1 MLIGELEYDDMVEN
15 SQSHLVGNLTGSVSR
30 GGKFIAELKNVS
42 IKDEAT
48 QLPFPVT
55 DHLFI
60 GIFVF
65 FMTIIM
71 INLLFGLAVSDVQVL
86 NSNKIMVKGQFL
98 NRLRSKSAI
107 NSIILLY
114 C

>member
-15 SQSHLVGNLTGSVSR
+15 SQSHLVGNLTGSVS
-30 GGKFIAELKNVS
+30 GENFIAELNNVS
-42 IKDEAT
+42 IEDVAT
-48 QLPFPVT
+48 QLPFPGT

-86 NSNKIMVKGQFL
+86 NSIKIMVKDQFL
-98 NRLRSKSAI
+98 N
-107 NSIILLY
+107 
-114 C
+114 

>member
-15 SQSHLVGNLTGSVSR
+15 KQSRLVGNMTGSVS
-30 GGKFIAELKNVS
+30 GDTFVAELKNVS
-42 IKDEAT
+42 IEGEAT

-60 GIFVF
+60 FLFVF

-86 NSNKIMVKGQFL
+86 NSNKKMVKDQFL
-98 NRLRSKSAI
+98 N
-107 NSIILLY
+107 NVTD
-114 C
+114 

>member
-15 SQSHLVGNLTGSVSR
+15 SQSHLVGNLTGSVS
-30 GGKFIAELKNVS
+30 GGNFIAELKNIS
-42 IKDEAT
+42 INDEAT
-48 QLPFPVT
+48 QLPFPIT
-55 DHLFI
+55 DHVFI

-86 NSNKIMVKGQFL
+86 YSTTQYEGGSQKTKT
-98 NRLRSKSAI
+98 
-107 NSIILLY
+107 
-114 C
+114 

>member
-15 SQSHLVGNLTGSVSR
+15 NDHIVKGNLKFESHNEKWGSTDL
-30 GGKFIAELKNVS
+30 GDYIGKFQNVNITQES
-42 IKDEAT
+42 IE
-48 QLPFPVT
+48 LPFPFT

-71 INLLFGLAVSDVQVL
+71 INLLFGLAVSDVQVFM
-86 NSNKIMVKGQFL
+86 N
-98 NRLRSKSAI
+98 
-107 NSIILLY
+107 
-114 C
+114 

>member
-15 SQSHLVGNLTGSVSR
+15 SQSHLVGNLTGSVS

-55 DHLFI
+55 DHIFI

-86 NSNKIMVKGQFL
+86 NSNKMMVKDQ
-98 NRLRSKSAI
+98 NVTD
-107 NSIILLY
+107 
-114 C
+114 

>member
-15 SQSHLVGNLTGSVSR
+15 SQSHLVGNLTGSVSS
-30 GGKFIAELKNVS
+30 GKFIAELKNVS

-55 DHLFI
+55 DHIFI

-86 NSNKIMVKGQFL
+86 NSDKIMVKGQFL
-98 NRLRSKSAI
+98 NRLRSKSLI
-107 NSIILLY
+107 NSIIILY